1 MWLDSDKGSY
11 LYQIEPQALA
21 LLDSMND
28 AMALTSQEF
37 ENGKVMVSM
46 SANS

>member
-28 AMALTSQEF
+28 AKALTSQEF